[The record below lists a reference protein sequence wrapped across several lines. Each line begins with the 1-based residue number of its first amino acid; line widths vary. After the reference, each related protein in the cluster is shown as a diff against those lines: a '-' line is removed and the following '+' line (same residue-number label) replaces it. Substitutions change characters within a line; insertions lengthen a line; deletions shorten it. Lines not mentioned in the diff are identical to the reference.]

1 MKAKSEI
8 MEWQDEV
15 KLAQSFKNRA
25 GYESLSPD
33 ARAQIDARVTFATT
47 NLVQHQLA
55 FEAIV
60 SQSIALDRSV
70 SKTNAALAA
79 VPSVPDPR
87 AAAARE
93 IEWVEEKIHSTAA
106 RMDDLERKLALQDRL
121 FEQIKAEQEAIAAL
135 PQAPARS
142 QSPMLMEV
150 DDGDGVLDHMPSLK
164 RKRADDDDRRP
175 SSRRRS
181 LARTIANLQEANDAL
196 IDRVAEAE
204 GTIEGILNDVVE
216 DPEGEES
223 SRATR
228 LKEIVQDYQ
237 TFIENAKTAAE
248 VTESNS
254 RVVEALRTEAERA
267 VADWNEAYQEFEVVR
282 NEAIEIS
289 NREKEVS
296 TDFGF
301 QGRMN

>member
-79 VPSVPDPR
+79 APSVPDPR

-181 LARTIANLQEANDAL
+181 LARTIADLQEANDAL

-282 NEAIEIS
+282 NEAIGIS